1 MLAETSPVVVAWL
14 ADYVS
19 DTMRSD
25 TLAKVVARLDGV
37 ILAKVPE
44 LADRDMSRDLA
55 ASTHAHTRTMLSNLT
70 SDNFEFTLPAEAHA
84 FARTIAR
91 RGFDLRV
98 LLRTYHAGMEAVLDY
113 MNETVEQREV
123 PREIERA
130 VMLRMFERTTK
141 WISMSVELLTD
152 TYMEERER
160 VLRAALNRRTET
172 VRALLAEEELDTDQ
186 AAVRLGY
193 RLSGHHL
200 AFVLWTD
207 QGESG
212 GDAEVTD
219 LLDRVAARV
228 AADLGSTRLLTVSS
242 GARGM
247 WAWAGLDD
255 LAHATDLA
263 APGRIERLLAG
274 SIDEPV
280 RVAFGVPGARIAGFR
295 SGHRE
300 AMAARQ
306 VAERGEGGRRVAAY
320 RDVEIAYLAGVD
332 AEAMRGLIERELR
345 ALAGTEENAVRLRRT
360 LHTYLAQ
367 HRSPEATAKALGVHK
382 NTVRY
387 RLQRIEELLGHP
399 IEQRGLALEVALTCL
414 AAYDGAAGLLPY
426 APQSAAASLTRTRR
440 AGGSTPSATG

>member
-1 MLAETSPVVVAWL
+1 MIVSQKSESHRPPGPEPGRTDPVVVAWL

-25 TLAKVVARLDGV
+25 TLELVVARLDSAIV
-37 ILAKVPE
+37 ARVPE

-55 ASTHAHTRTMLSNLT
+55 ASTRAHARTLLSNLT
-70 SDNFEFTLPAEAHA
+70 SDSFEFSLPPEAHA

-91 RGFDLRV
+91 RGLDLRV
-98 LLRTYHAGMEAVLDY
+98 LLRTYHAGMEAVLEY
-113 MNETVEQREV
+113 MNEAVEQRTV
-123 PREIERA
+123 PPRIERA
-130 VMLRMFERTTK
+130 VMLRMFDRTTK

-152 TYMEERER
+152 TYVEERER

-172 VRALLAEEELDTDQ
+172 VRALLAGEELDTDQ
-186 AAVRLGY
+186 AALRLGY
-193 RLSGHHL
+193 RLTGHHL

-207 QGESG
+207 QSEPG

-228 AADLGSTRLLTVSS
+228 TADLGGAGLLTVSS
-242 GARGM
+242 GASGM
-247 WAWAGLDD
+247 WAWAGIDD
-255 LAHATDLA
+255 QAHAAELA
-263 APGRIERLLAG
+263 APGRIEQLLAG

-295 SGHRE
+295 TGHRE

-306 VAERGEGGRRVAAY
+306 VAERGDGARRVVAY

-345 ALAGTEENAVRLRRT
+345 GLAGPDAASARLRRT
-360 LHTYLAQ
+360 LHTYLTQ
-367 HRSPEATAKALGVHK
+367 QRSPEATARALGVHK

-399 IEQRGLALEVALTCL
+399 VEQRGLALEVALTCL
-414 AAYDGAAGLLPY
+414 DAYDGRPGE
-426 APQSAAASLTRTRR
+426 R
-440 AGGSTPSATG
+440 